1 MRKRISFD
9 IDGVI
14 VDYPRIWLDYL
25 EIQTGIQFIST
36 DEARDVLGST
46 YTLHKNEYRVSDYK
60 YSRPIKPEAKFLNDL
75 VMSLGMLSVVHT
87 SRLQREFHAPKER
100 ISTWLASGNFHHSGV
115 YPKTKQ
121 MFQENKPMLHLDDDA
136 ELCIEMS
143 EWGLSTKF
151 IYFNGIL
158 TQVIADQIKEIA
170 EMDCL
175 ENYGRSD
182 V

>member
-1 MRKRISFD
+1 
-9 IDGVI
+9 
-14 VDYPRIWLDYL
+14 
-25 EIQTGIQFIST
+25 
-36 DEARDVLGST
+36 
-46 YTLHKNEYRVSDYK
+46 
-60 YSRPIKPEAKFLNDL
+60 
-75 VMSLGMLSVVHT
+75 MLSVVHT

-121 MFQENKPMLHLDDDA
+121 MFQENKPMLHLDDDT